1 MQYCHGHKELPTLIA
16 LLVLPQVL
24 PRENNP
30 HAQIYSRFHNGIWAP
45 AREFDGCGTREVP
58 WPRLIALCHWFIALS
73 SRAPAKLTRPTDPP
87 SAFTRPPMVIA
98 GSWQTCS
105 PPMITMGRCE
115 VQREGHMGGIEREVK
130 PLCDSVYRVSQ
141 GDVRI
146 AHQGVATHCA
156 THCVTWPL
164 GAEEAWAG

>member
-1 MQYCHGHKELPTLIA
+1 MATAHCPVPTGLSVIA
-16 LLVLPQVL
+16 CTCSI
-24 PRENNP
+24 N
-30 HAQIYSRFHNGIWAP
+30 ATNGSTL
-45 AREFDGCGTREVP
+45 R
-58 WPRLIALCHWFIALS
+58 
-73 SRAPAKLTRPTDPP
+73 

-156 THCVTWPL
+156 THCATWPL